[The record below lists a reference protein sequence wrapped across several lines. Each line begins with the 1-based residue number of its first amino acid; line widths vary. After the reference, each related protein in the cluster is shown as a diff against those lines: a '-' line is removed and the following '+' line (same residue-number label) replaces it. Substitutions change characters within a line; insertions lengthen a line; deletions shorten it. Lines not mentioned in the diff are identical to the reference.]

1 MSRIPEL
8 KTEEEK
14 RGFWATHDSADYFD
28 DMEDEEVEVRFRP
41 DKNILVLPIG
51 KECLRKAREIALKRG
66 VGSNEMFQHWI
77 EEGIKRGL

>member
-14 RGFWATHDSADYFD
+14 RDFWATHDSADYFD

-41 DKNILVLPIG
+41 DKNIPLFRILVESHRFSTRPRRNDKFIS
-51 KECLRKAREIALKRG
+51 
-66 VGSNEMFQHWI
+66 SNV
-77 EEGIKRGL
+77 K